1 MILPITSILDM
12 YFFHALNNSWMLI
25 VNKESIKTYLEL
37 NHRYIYSLSYVHCAG
52 VITDDSN
59 SPLYTLHDFHV
70 TNNIN
75 LPIVL
80 ALKILR
86 NNERTN

>member
-12 YFFHALNNSWMLI
+12 YFFHALTNSRGL
-25 VNKESIKTYLEL
+25 VANKGSMKMYLEI

-59 SPLYTLHDFHV
+59 SPLYTLHDYHV

-80 ALKILR
+80 SLKILR
-86 NNERTN
+86 DNERNN